1 MATPFARN
9 RYLAKVSSEELIA
22 ELKARHEA
30 LGEKIQAVEGLE
42 LGAQIRAIRKRMKMT
57 MVQFGAKIGYSIA
70 TVGMMETGHRPGTC
84 RRVLEILQVDAKNTV
99 K

>member
-1 MATPFARN
+1 MAPPFARN

-30 LGEKIQAVEGLE
+30 LGEEIKSVEGLE
-42 LGAQIRAIRKRMKMT
+42 LGAQIRAIRKQMKMT
-57 MVQFGAKIGYSIA
+57 MVQFAAKIGFSIA

-84 RRVLEILQVDAKNTV
+84 RRVLEMLKSDAKNTV